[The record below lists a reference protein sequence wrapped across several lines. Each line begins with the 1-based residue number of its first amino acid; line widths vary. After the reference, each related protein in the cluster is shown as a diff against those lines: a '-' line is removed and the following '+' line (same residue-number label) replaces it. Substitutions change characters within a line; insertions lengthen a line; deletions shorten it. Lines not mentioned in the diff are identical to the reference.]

1 MAHRSTASVLCRLR
15 HDSPSLVTPIQPS
28 GGHDSAY
35 STPQLASLATDVS
48 FSRSRYRQLALAQDT
63 RHLQQV
69 HRLAAVVLTAAA
81 DAPIHADPDC
91 VGSAQGHQHAR
102 RQIYD
107 ETERTIAKEWAP
119 APIGECPRNTAG
131 TAYEP
136 EGDAAE
142 PVREDD

>member
-1 MAHRSTASVLCRLR
+1 MTAHILR
-15 HDSPSLVTPIQPS
+15 HSLP
-28 GGHDSAY
+28 
-35 STPQLASLATDVS
+35 ASLPMLALADPAIAS
-48 FSRSRYRQLALAQDT
+48 LALAQDT

-81 DAPIHADPDC
+81 DAPIHADPDR

-119 APIGECPRNTAG
+119 GPIGECPRNTAG